1 MKKIISKEII
11 AEVLK
16 SYNELAAKNLAECTE
31 YQFNNVENFS
41 IGLVTVVKHGTSCM
55 LNLKTEANKA
65 YMAGWKKDIGALLA
79 NDFRKNT
86 AQGKYFEFKTNT
98 TKTFLR
104 RISDDELSQM
114 KVDGFDHLK
123 LGDYYYTIIIH
134 TGIDTPYLFSS
145 THIEYDDLPEN
156 TEDPEDNYVY
166 NEEPEQESLSLF
178 D

>member
-79 NDFRKNT
+79 KDFRKNA
-86 AQGKYFEFKTNT
+86 AQGKYFEFKTD
-98 TKTFLR
+98 R
-104 RISDDELSQM
+104 
-114 KVDGFDHLK
+114 FDHLK

-145 THIEYDDLPEN
+145 IHIDYDDLPEN
-156 TEDPEDNYVY
+156 TEEPEDDYVY
-166 NEEPEQESLSLF
+166 TEEPEQESLSLF